1 MVSLKLQ
8 ARLAGKILKCGRGRV
23 WLDPNETTDL
33 AAANSRRQVQKCIK
47 DGFIIKKPA
56 NSVSR
61 FRWRHRQAAK
71 RKGRHT
77 GFGKRK
83 GTAEARMPSKELWV
97 RRIRV
102 LRRLLKKFREQKKLD
117 KYSYHDMY
125 LKCKGNV
132 FKNKRTLLEHIH
144 KEKAVK
150 LREKAL
156 LDQLEAKKNKKL
168 EKREKVQ
175 SSQLKRREKERA
187 ERGSVVKK
195 AEATAAKADKKSKKK
210 K

>member
-1 MVSLKLQ
+1 MQ

-33 AAANSRRQVQKCIK
+33 AAANSRRQVEKCIK

-61 FRWRHRQAAK
+61 FRWRYRQAAI

-77 GFGKRK
+77 GTGKRK
-83 GTAEARMPSKELWV
+83 GTTEARMPSKELWV

-102 LRRLLKKFREQKKLD
+102 LRRLLKKFREQKKID
-117 KYSYHDMY
+117 RFGYHTMY
-125 LKCKGNV
+125 LSCKGNV

-144 KEKAVK
+144 KEKAIK
-150 LREKAL
+150 LREKNL
-156 LDQLEAKKNKKL
+156 MDQLEAKKIKKL
-168 EKREKVQ
+168 EKRAKVAVQSTKLREKV
-175 SSQLKRREKERA
+175 SPPHPVLRYT
-187 ERGSVVKK
+187 G
-195 AEATAAKADKKSKKK
+195 
-210 K
+210 